1 MYWTLTA
8 VGSSLLLSV
17 LPFMVDS
24 ANGNWRVAY
33 WFWAAIMALSLV
45 LVVFFFPETLFYRH
59 VEAFGDVFHATD
71 AYGSLRIFATVDE
84 ARAAGFEVATEDGRS
99 EQPPPSKASYARQL
113 VPFKLQPKPA
123 FRFFSA
129 YKDIFL
135 CLLVPGTFWALA
147 FNSIVFGGIVV
158 LSLTYTER
166 LEMQPWHF
174 SSSTVGTVQLGSAVG
189 ALCALLFGTTAEPI
203 SRYLTRRNG
212 GDREPE
218 HILPNFLLPTAFAF
232 AGLLLY
238 GIVGNQPGEYSW
250 VGIHVA
256 FALFYCGF
264 CGISALTG
272 VWLGELLPHM
282 SGPAIVLVCGGRNAV
297 SFGYSNSFNRWLM
310 AMGFRDTY
318 ILFGGILF
326 ALGLLALP
334 LYYTNGHI
342 RKAMKSLH

>member
-1 MYWTLTA
+1 MYWTITA
-8 VGSSLLLSV
+8 VGSSLLLV
-17 LPFMVDS
+17 PLPFMVDS
-24 ANGNWRVAY
+24 ASGNWRVAY

-45 LVVFFFPETLFYRH
+45 LVFFFFPETLFHRR
-59 VEAFGDVFHATD
+59 VEAFGGAIHATD
-71 AYGSLRIFATVDE
+71 AYGTLRIFATIDE
-84 ARAAGFEVATEDGRS
+84 AKAAGFEVATEDVGN
-99 EQPPPSKASYARQL
+99 EPPPPKVSYVRQL
-113 VPFKLQPKPA
+113 VSVKLQPRPA

-135 CLLVPGTFWALA
+135 CILVPGTFWALA
-147 FNSIVFGGIVV
+147 FNSVVFGGIVV

-166 LEMQPWHF
+166 LEMEPWHF
-174 SSSTVGTVQLGSAVG
+174 SPSTVGTVQLGSAVG
-189 ALCALLFGTTAEPI
+189 ALFALLLGATAEPI
-203 SRYLTRRNG
+203 SRYLTRKNG
-212 GDREPE
+212 GVREPE
-218 HILPNFLLPTAFAF
+218 HVLPNFLLPIAFAF

-264 CGISALTG
+264 CGISAITG

-297 SFGYSNSFNRWLM
+297 SFGYSNSFNSWLT
-310 AMGFRDTY
+310 ALGFRDTY
-318 ILFGGILF
+318 ISFGGILF
-326 ALGLLALP
+326 ALGFFALP
-334 LYYTNGHI
+334 LYYTNRYI

>member
-71 AYGSLRIFATVDE
+71 AYGS
-84 ARAAGFEVATEDGRS
+84 
-99 EQPPPSKASYARQL
+99 QPPPSKASYARQL

-212 GDREPE
+212 GVREPE

>member
-1 MYWTLTA
+1 
-8 VGSSLLLSV
+8 
-17 LPFMVDS
+17 MVDS

-45 LVVFFFPETLFYRH
+45 LVFFFFPETLFQRR
-59 VEAFGDVFHATD
+59 VEALGGLIHATD
-71 AYGSLRIFATVDE
+71 AYGTLQVFETVEE
-84 ARAAGFEVATEDGRS
+84 AQAAGFEVVAEDDRG
-99 EQPPPSKASYARQL
+99 EPSPSPKTPYARQL
-113 VPFKLQPKPA
+113 VSVQLPPKPA
-123 FRFFSA
+123 FRFLSA
-129 YKDIFL
+129 YKEIFL
-135 CLLVPGTFWALA
+135 CILVPGTFWALA
-147 FNSIVFGGIVV
+147 FNSVVFGGIVV

-166 LEMQPWHF
+166 LEMEPWHF

-189 ALCALLFGTTAEPI
+189 ALFALLLGATAEPI

-212 GDREPE
+212 GVREPE

-232 AGLLLY
+232 SGLILY
-238 GIVGNQPGEYSW
+238 GIIGNQPEQYSW
-250 VGIHVA
+250 IGIHIA

-264 CGISALTG
+264 CGISAITG

-297 SFGYSNSFNRWLM
+297 SFGYSSSFNRWLM

-326 ALGLLALP
+326 ALGLFALP
-334 LYYTNGHI
+334 LYYANGHI
-342 RKAMKSLH
+342 RKLMKSLYWL